1 MVLKIESIVLY
12 IYIYIYIFF
21 KSKQEKKPTTMIFSS
36 KVSTNQPQFQ
46 RLRPPKITFQEE
58 IFHETLNKISELEE
72 T

>member
-1 MVLKIESIVLY
+1 
-12 IYIYIYIFF
+12 
-21 KSKQEKKPTTMIFSS
+21 MIFSS